1 MGNYE
6 DRKKN
11 GDPILNNNLAR
22 DETLYYRNEKPGYNF
37 DKSWL
42 FYPDVY
48 WVTHWESNKLK
59 SGKDPLPD
67 DYDLWVHV
75 YDAP

>member
-1 MGNYE
+1 PSHTTPNE
-6 DRKKN
+6 IK
-11 GDPILNNNLAR
+11 
-22 DETLYYRNEKPGYNF
+22 ETLYYRNEEPGYNF
-37 DKSWL
+37 DKSRL

-48 WVTHWESNKLK
+48 WVTHWESNKHI

-75 YDAP
+75 YDAPQKCGFST